1 MNNILMKIKKNK
13 LLTLVSLTYLI
24 LFLVN
29 TDKAILSVKNSMYY
43 VKEMLEIMPAIFV
56 ITALIEK
63 NVPKKVILNNLG
75 ENSGFKGI
83 ILSFIFGSF
92 SADPIYAAFPICR
105 TLIKKGASV
114 SNIVIIL
121 SSWAVIKVPMLLNE
135 AKFLGIKFMF
145 LRWILTI
152 ISILCMSYLVSLFV
166 KRSNVPNIEKKI
178 IELN

>member
-1 MNNILMKIKKNK
+1 MNVLAKIKKNK
-13 LLTLVSLTYLI
+13 LLTLVSFIYLV
-24 LFLVN
+24 LFLFN

-63 NVPKKVILNNLG
+63 NIPKKVILNSLG
-75 ENSGFKGI
+75 KNSGIKGI
-83 ILSFIFGSF
+83 ILSFILGSF
-92 SADPIYAAFPICR
+92 SAGPIYAAFPVCR
-105 TLIKKGASV
+105 TLIKKGASI

-152 ISILCMSYLVSLFV
+152 VSILCMSYLVSLLV
-166 KRSNVPNIEKKI
+166 NKNSIPNLEE
-178 IELN
+178 ELSS

>member
-83 ILSFIFGSF
+83 ILSFILGSF
-92 SADPIYAAFPICR
+92 SAGPIYAAFPICR